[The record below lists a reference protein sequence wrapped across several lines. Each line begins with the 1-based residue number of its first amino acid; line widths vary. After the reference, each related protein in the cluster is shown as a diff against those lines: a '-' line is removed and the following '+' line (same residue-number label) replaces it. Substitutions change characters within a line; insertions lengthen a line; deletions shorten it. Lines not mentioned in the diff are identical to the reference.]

1 MSELFGGL
9 VAGMTWV
16 LMMLYNGTAAVGLPS
31 YGLAIILLTVIVKGV
46 LYPLNYKQMHS
57 MAAMQRLQP
66 KIKELQQKHKKDPQ
80 KMQQKMMELYKEHGV
95 NPMAGCLPL
104 LIQLPILFALYRAL
118 LDLFKTPEVAHLKF
132 LGFIH
137 LAEKSSF
144 ERPETLILPIL
155 AGLTTWWQMKV
166 TPQSSGQEQMQ
177 QMMTLMMP
185 VMFVWISS
193 TLPAGLALYW
203 VVFNVLGVGQQYIIN
218 KRLFAVG
225 KEALEGEGSGE
236 KR

>member
-1 MSELFGGL
+1 M
-9 VAGMTWV
+9 
-16 LMMLYNGTAAVGLPS
+16 PS
-31 YGLAIILLTVIVKGV
+31 YGLAIILLTVIIRIL

-66 KIKELQQKHKKDPQ
+66 KLKEIQDKYKKDPQ
-80 KMQQKMMELYKEHGV
+80 KLQQKMMELYRENGV

-118 LDLFKTPEVAHLKF
+118 LNLFKHPNVEHLNF
-132 LGFIH
+132 LYVIN
-137 LAEKSSF
+137 LAQRGSF
-144 ERPETLILPIL
+144 SNPVSLILPVL
-155 AGLTTWWQMKV
+155 AGVTTWWQMKL
-166 TPQSSGQEQMQ
+166 TPQASGQEQAQRTMS
-177 QMMTLMMP
+177 TIMP
-185 VMFVWISS
+185 VMFAYISF

-203 VVFNVLGVGQQYIIN
+203 VVFNLLSVGQQYIIN
-218 KRLFAVG
+218 KRLYGVG